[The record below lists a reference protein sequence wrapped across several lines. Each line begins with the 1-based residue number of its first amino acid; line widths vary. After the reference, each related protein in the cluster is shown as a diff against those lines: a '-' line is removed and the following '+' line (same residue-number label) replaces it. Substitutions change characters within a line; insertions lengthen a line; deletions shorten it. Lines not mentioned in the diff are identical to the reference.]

1 MQFEWDENKNQL
13 NQQKHGVDF
22 EEAGTIFN
30 DPLALSFDDPD
41 NSINEHRMMTFG
53 ISRFGKM
60 LIVSHTQRNHK
71 IRIISAR
78 LMTKHERNIYEN
90 G

>member
-1 MQFEWDENKNQL
+1 MKFEWDEHKNQL

-30 DPLALSFDDPD
+30 DPLALSFEDPD

-60 LIVSHTQRNHK
+60 LIVSHTERNRK

>member
-30 DPLALSFDDPD
+30 DPLALSNDDFQHFTIWK
-41 NSINEHRMMTFG
+41 NVN
-53 ISRFGKM
+53 RF
-60 LIVSHTQRNHK
+60 TYR
-71 IRIISAR
+71 
-78 LMTKHERNIYEN
+78 TKP
-90 G
+90 